1 MTERYFEKFQTVQY
15 SNTAVKDITQ
25 RAVFVASV
33 YNNPL
38 FYYPYDVAEGE
49 RPDMIADRYYKDQ
62 YQAWQLYLANKVVD
76 PYYDWYIDQATFD
89 QFIMK
94 KYGSL
99 ATAVTK
105 IKYYRNNWYSDTSPV
120 ISSQQYSTLD
130 PAVQKFYTAVAIN
143 DTIVAS
149 PRQYER
155 RREDWK
161 IQTNAIAKYSVANG
175 AAFSYDEVCDVKFS
189 NTSVGTGQVAWA
201 NASTIVLQ
209 SLAGVVTTGTITGS
223 SFIAG
228 RESGAQTVFTTAQSI
243 ANNIPAAETTYWSP
257 VTCYDHEQEINERN
271 KSILVLKSQYAP
283 AVSKQL
289 KDLLR

>member
-15 SNTAVKDITQ
+15 SNTAVKNITQ
-25 RAVFVASV
+25 RTVFVASV

-38 FYYPYDVAEGE
+38 FYYPYDIAEGE

-76 PYYDWYIDQATFD
+76 PYYDWYVDQSTFD
-89 QFIMK
+89 QFIVK

-99 ATAVTK
+99 ANAVTK
-105 IKYYRNNWYSDTSPV
+105 IKYYRNNWYSDPSPT
-120 ISSQQYSTLD
+120 ISAQQYSTLD
-130 PAVQKFYTAVAIN
+130 PALQKFYTPVPIN
-143 DTIVAS
+143 DTVVAS
-149 PRQYER
+149 PRQYQR
-155 RREDWK
+155 KQEDWK

-175 AAFSYDEVCDVKFS
+175 ASFIHDEVCDVKFS
-189 NTSVGTGQVAWA
+189 TSQVGVGQVAFA
-201 NASTIVLQ
+201 NTTTVILQ
-209 SLAGVVTTGTITGS
+209 NLSGVVTTGTITGS
-223 SFIAG
+223 SSLTG
-228 RESGAQTVFTTAQSI
+228 RESGTTTIFTAAQSI

-257 VTCYDHEQEINERN
+257 VTYYEYEREINEQN

-283 AVSKQL
+283 KVSKQL